1 MEVSYLEQYYNEIK
15 SGNIVAGLEL
25 TTELQKLVKDLEN
38 PKYKYD
44 KQESHLR
51 IEFMENLCLQ
61 SKKPFYNKPLELL
74 LWEKAFIET
83 VYSFKVY
90 DKELERWI
98 RRFRNVLLLIAR
110 KNGKTTLMAAD
121 AHTDLRIGEGGMDI
135 VCASNDDKQA
145 SLLWN
150 EIDSMRRGIDPHSKY
165 THRNMSFILN
175 TKKNIKIFKMSS
187 KTQNKD
193 GRNIDKMYMDESHDA
208 TNDEIA
214 EAGQKSMSTK
224 DEPLF
229 INLTT
234 EGFINDGYLDNE
246 LKYARDVLYDE
257 IEDIHYLPW
266 LYTQDSEE
274 EIWQDRQ
281 SWYKSNPRIRYS

>member
-1 MEVSYLEQYYNEIK
+1 
-15 SGNIVAGLEL
+15 
-25 TTELQKLVKDLEN
+25 
-38 PKYKYD
+38 
-44 KQESHLR
+44 
-51 IEFMENLCLQ
+51 MENLCLQ
-61 SKKPFYNKPLELL
+61 SKKPFYNKPMELL
-74 LWEKAFIET
+74 LWEKAFIEV

-90 DKELERWI
+90 DEDLKRWI
-98 RRFRNVLLLIAR
+98 RRFKNVLLLIAR

-121 AHTDLRIGEGGMDI
+121 AHTDLRIGEGGTDI

-150 EIDSMRRGIDPHSKY
+150 EIDNMRKAIDPHSKI
-165 THRNMSFILN
+165 THRNMSEICN

-208 TNDEIA
+208 PNDEIA

-224 DEPLF
+224 EEPLF

-246 LKYARDVLYDE
+246 LKHAREILFDE
-257 IEDIHYLPW
+257 QIDIHYLPW
-266 LYTQDSEE
+266 LYMQDSEE
-274 EIWQDRQ
+274 EVWQNEQ
-281 SWYKSNPRIRYS
+281 SWYKSNPRFRNS

>member
-1 MEVSYLEQYYNEIK
+1 MKPNYLEQYYNEIK
-15 SGNIVAGLEL
+15 NGNIIAGIEL
-25 TTELQKLVKDLEN
+25 KTELQKLIKDLNN
-38 PKYKYD
+38 PEYKYD
-44 KQESHLR
+44 TEYAHLR
-51 IEFMENLCLQ
+51 IEFMESLCLQ
-61 SKKPFYNKPLELL
+61 SKKPFYNKPMKLL

-90 DKELERWI
+90 DKELKRWI
-98 RRFRNVLLLIAR
+98 KRFQNVLLLIAR

-121 AHTDLRIGEGGMDI
+121 AHTDLRIGEGGTDI

-150 EIDSMRRGIDPHSKY
+150 EIDNMRKAIDPHSKI
-165 THRNMSFILN
+165 THKNMTEISN
-175 TKKNIKIFKMSS
+175 AKKNIKIFKMSS

-208 TNDEIA
+208 PNDEIA

-224 DEPLF
+224 EEPLF

-246 LKYARDVLYDE
+246 LKHAREILFDE
-257 IEDIHYLPW
+257 VDDIHYLPW

-274 EIWQDRQ
+274 EVWQNEQ
-281 SWYKSNPRIRYS
+281 SWYKSNPRIRSS